1 MSASACSLTL
11 QHPNPYCSLGIKSE
25 KRHTIHLR
33 LRFGVH
39 GTEPRNGYACGT
51 KMKCYFVGEGQ
62 ESGIGN
68 NDVAM
73 PDGCGII
80 PDATPRAADFERLV
94 TKTTIIHK
102 T

>member
-1 MSASACSLTL
+1 
-11 QHPNPYCSLGIKSE
+11 
-25 KRHTIHLR
+25 
-33 LRFGVH
+33 
-39 GTEPRNGYACGT
+39 
-51 KMKCYFVGEGQ
+51 MKCYFVGEGQ

-73 PDGCGII
+73 PDGCDII

-94 TKTTIIHK
+94 TKTTIIYK